1 MVLTFFCA
9 CISVVSSLLLLFLF
23 FFFCTI
29 YILSLSFL
37 PACFERYPEKA
48 VFIVFFSPF
57 PFFFSLS
64 SCSPL
69 NFFILDCSSCGAY
82 AGEHAVVRCCCLF
95 FLLFFLGVLLC
106 PPAVWQVVVVLLAG
120 RVWAFIHSLR
130 RVALHT
136 LFFLFTY
143 ERFLF

>member
-48 VFIVFFSPF
+48 VFIVLFSPF
-57 PFFFSLS
+57 PFFFSL
-64 SCSPL
+64 
-69 NFFILDCSSCGAY
+69 
-82 AGEHAVVRCCCLF
+82 
-95 FLLFFLGVLLC
+95 
-106 PPAVWQVVVVLLAG
+106 
-120 RVWAFIHSLR
+120 
-130 RVALHT
+130 
-136 LFFLFTY
+136 FLFTL
-143 ERFLF
+143 ELFLFSIVLLVVLTLESTLL